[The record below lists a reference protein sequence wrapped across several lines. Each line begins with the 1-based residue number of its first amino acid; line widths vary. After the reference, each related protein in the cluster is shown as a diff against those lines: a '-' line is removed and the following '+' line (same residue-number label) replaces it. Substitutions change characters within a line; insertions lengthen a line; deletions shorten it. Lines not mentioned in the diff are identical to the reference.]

1 MGSRTSV
8 RSPLAHSLIACSL
21 ALMFICP
28 IVCQTNM
35 FASGSPSLWLV
46 WATRNAYALRSRSAW
61 SRTTGS
67 SAHPRGSQ
75 GLPTLPRLALITE
88 SLASKGVVR
97 RLPPAVRL
105 LATRYWLGQYG
116 RGEVLQYA
124 RRLAL
129 HNTDAWHGVQSRKY
143 GAWVTGTH
151 AKHECWSRW
160 IGIGRTT
167 GLMLAHASQGMEQE

>member
-1 MGSRTSV
+1 MLVGLATLRSV
-8 RSPLAHSLIACSL
+8 RLTCPLRAPLR
-21 ALMFICP
+21 CP
-28 IVCQTNM
+28 L
-35 FASGSPSLWLV
+35 G
-46 WATRNAYALRSRSAW
+46 SAW

-97 RLPPAVRL
+97 RLPSAVRL

-116 RGEVLQYA
+116 RGEVLQYV
-124 RRLAL
+124 

-151 AKHECWSRW
+151 VRHECWTKRQRNRAAQPASCSLTLRKEWSRN
-160 IGIGRTT
+160 RTPGTYSLSARYHT
-167 GLMLAHASQGMEQE
+167 G